1 MNKREKEVLLSVC
14 KDIDDTDDKIDVL
27 ERLHRE
33 VKKMLNLK

>member
-14 KDIDDTDDKIDVL
+14 KDIEDTDDKIEALD
-27 ERLHRE
+27 RLHGE

>member
-1 MNKREKEVLLSVC
+1 MNKKEKEVLLSVC
-14 KDIDDTDDKIDVL
+14 KDIDDTDDKIDAL